1 MEVSKYGDYGPLM
14 LAKIKTNLI
23 KQVKG
28 YVYVHFIEEDDQ
40 FDWVVVIS
48 NRHIQMDFEYKKKD
62 TNVDEFS
69 ADAFVKEVVSTYR
82 HWLIRRFFKEDNNGY
97 ISRKKDLLN
106 EPVSGFFKVARESEE
121 HEGSSSSCN
130 LQEYE
135 AKRDGLK

>member
-14 LAKIKTNLI
+14 LAKIKTSLI
-23 KQVKG
+23 KNVKG

-62 TNVDEFS
+62 TNVGEFS
-69 ADAFVKEVVSTYR
+69 ADDFVNEVVSTYR
-82 HWLIRRFFKEDNNGY
+82 KWLMRRFFKEDNNGY
-97 ISRKKDLLN
+97 ISRKKNLLN

-121 HEGSSSSCN
+121 YEGSSSSCN
-130 LQEYE
+130 LQ
-135 AKRDGLK
+135 

>member
-62 TNVDEFS
+62 TNAGEFS
-69 ADAFVKEVVSTYR
+69 ADDFVNEVVSTYR
-82 HWLIRRFFKEDNNGY
+82 KWLMRRFFKEDNNGY
-97 ISRKKDLLN
+97 ISRKKNLLN

-121 HEGSSSSCN
+121 YEGSSSSCN
-130 LQEYE
+130 LQQHE
-135 AKRDGLK
+135 AKRDGLE